1 MGEGLHLFTRS
12 LVHALVA
19 MNGRSLNWLQRGLL
33 AVLSAAIL
41 VLGFFFLTVAL
52 VAGTLIAF
60 AVIVRLWWLARKLR
74 KAHAQGTLEGEYEIV
89 ERSGSELTKLPR
101 DPP

>member
-1 MGEGLHLFTRS
+1 MSGEPQLRNVFERIVYGVLLF
-12 LVHALVA
+12 ALF
-19 MNGRSLNWLQRGLL
+19 
-33 AVLSAAIL
+33 

-52 VAGTLIAF
+52 IAGACIAS
-60 AVIVRLWWLARKLR
+60 VLIVRWWWLARKLR
-74 KAHAQGTLEGEYEIV
+74 KARVQGTLEGEYEVV